1 MSEQHT
7 KTTEGITIRV
17 ASYYEEGSSRPHN
30 QYFAFSY
37 VVEIENNS
45 PFEVQL
51 ISRYWLIKD
60 ANKDKKEVNGVGVIG
75 KQPIIKPG
83 EMHHYSSWSPLATPI
98 GKMTGYYTM
107 KRLMDSS
114 TFKVYIPEFQL
125 VADFLNN

>member
-1 MSEQHT
+1 MTQQT
-7 KTTEGITIRV
+7 KTTEGITVRI
-17 ASYYEEGSSRPHN
+17 ASYYEQASSRPHN

-45 PFEVQL
+45 HFEVQL
-51 ISRYWLIKD
+51 MTRYWLIKD
-60 ANKDKKEVNGVGVIG
+60 ANQDRKEVRGAGVIG

-98 GKMTGYYTM
+98 GAMTGYYSM
-107 KRLMDSS
+107 KRLMDGS

-125 VADFLNN
+125 LADFLNN

>member
-1 MSEQHT
+1 MIKET
-7 KTTEGITIRV
+7 KTTEGITIRI
-17 ASYYEEGSSRPHN
+17 ASYYEEGSSRPLN

-37 VVEIENNS
+37 VVEIQNDS
-45 PFEVQL
+45 AFEVQL
-51 ISRYWLIKD
+51 LRRYWLIRD
-60 ANKDKKEVNGVGVIG
+60 ANSDIKEVEGVGVIG

-114 TFKVYIPEFQL
+114 LFKAYIPEFQL
-125 VADFLNN
+125 IADYINN

>member
-1 MSEQHT
+1 MIKET
-7 KTTEGITIRV
+7 KTTDGITVRI
-17 ASYYEEGSSRPHN
+17 ASYYEEGSSRPLN

-45 PFEVQL
+45 HFEVQL
-51 ISRYWLIKD
+51 MSRYWLIKD
-60 ANKDKKEVNGVGVIG
+60 ANKDTKEVKGPGVIG

-107 KRLMDSS
+107 KRLMDGS
-114 TFKVYIPEFQL
+114 TFKAYIPEFQL
-125 VADFLNN
+125 IADFINN